1 MLDSD
6 FYIDMKEVK
15 ELIETSDVIL
25 IRFATVDKR
34 LLIDNRSNNSV
45 GPKIVAVSRASSVE
59 ARFRE
64 LKTLR
69 PQFPLPEH
77 IMSFYWPK
85 SVGSMRSMG
94 VIDIITD
101 RLNGTGYQEE
111 AGRCL
116 EVLSDLE
123 KLERNQLISA
133 ITGEGYNTIWQR
145 K

>member
-15 ELIETSDVIL
+15 ELIDTSDVLL

-34 LLIDNRSNNSV
+34 LLIDNRSNNAI
-45 GPKIVAVSRASSVE
+45 GPKILAVSRASSVE

-85 SVGSMRSMG
+85 SVGSIKSMG
-94 VIDIITD
+94 VIDMITD
-101 RLNGTGYQEE
+101 RFNGTGYQGE
-111 AGRCL
+111 AERCL
-116 EVLSDLE
+116 EVLSELE
-123 KLERNQLISA
+123 KLEKNELVSA